1 MDSHKP
7 IFRAKASTGST
18 YDINHI
24 VYDSFG
30 EGDIH
35 EIIPDLGF
43 EGVFDW
49 TYVLE
54 PGYPAHH
61 VSYVLEKS

>member
-1 MDSHKP
+1 M
-7 IFRAKASTGST
+7 
-18 YDINHI
+18 INFI
-24 VYDSFG
+24 VYDSFR

-35 EIIPDLGF
+35 EIIPDLGL
-43 EGVFDW
+43 EGIFDG

-61 VSYVLEKS
+61 VSYVLEESGKEHHGHYQHGEHS